1 MQLIPN
7 WIKDSSTET
16 LKSYYG
22 GKKKLRKKIKLAI
35 KAELKLRELKPEEVK
50 TETLQE
56 QVSICTTDLKM
67 FRGVAIEK
75 ESLTDEIKNKLKSNN
90 LTFHYIEKIHSFVVG
105 LEIGDIKLK
114 NENMII
120 PELDDLDLIVKLV
133 LSGVDVQNYP
143 HTYIISKE

>member
-7 WIKDSSTET
+7 WIKHSSTEN
-16 LKSYYG
+16 LKAQLDS
-22 GKKKLRKKIKLAI
+22 KKIRKKIKLAI
-35 KAELKLRELKPEEVK
+35 RSELKLRELKSEINQ
-50 TETLQE
+50 TQE
-56 QVSICTTDLKM
+56 QISICTTDLKM

-90 LTFHYIEKIHSFVVG
+90 LTFLYNEKIHSFVVG

-143 HTYIISKE
+143 HTYILSKE